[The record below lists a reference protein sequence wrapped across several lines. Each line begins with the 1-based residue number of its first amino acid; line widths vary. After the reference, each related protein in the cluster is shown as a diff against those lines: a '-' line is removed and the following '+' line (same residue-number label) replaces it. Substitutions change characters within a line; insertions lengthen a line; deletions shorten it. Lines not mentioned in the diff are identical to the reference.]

1 MPPPPLLRL
10 LRTAAQRTRSL
21 WPGLRRE
28 PSRRPQAVL
37 CSVPDSS
44 DSAYAPPL
52 CMGGATL
59 NAEMTLEPENPL
71 KNWIEGVRPTLFAA
85 SFLHNVCSTHS
96 SPKGTIVKAWGCRR
110 LESAVRL
117 CLALKVHHCP
127 PHNLSRWQWP

>member
-1 MPPPPLLRL
+1 MLPPPLLRL
-10 LRTAAQRTRSL
+10 PRTAAQRTGSL

-59 NAEMTLEPENPL
+59 NAEMTLEPENPS
-71 KNWIEGVRPTLFAA
+71 KNWIEEVRPTLFAA
-85 SFLHNVCSTHS
+85 SFLHNVCSTLFFS
-96 SPKGTIVKAWGCRR
+96 QGNNSKSMGMQEAGVCSKTVPG
-110 LESAVRL
+110 S
-117 CLALKVHHCP
+117 
-127 PHNLSRWQWP
+127 